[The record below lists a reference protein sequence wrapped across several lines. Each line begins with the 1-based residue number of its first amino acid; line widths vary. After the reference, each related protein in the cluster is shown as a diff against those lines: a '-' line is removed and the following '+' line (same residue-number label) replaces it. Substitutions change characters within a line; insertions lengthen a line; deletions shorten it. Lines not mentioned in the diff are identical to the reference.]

1 MVHADLLVGTS
12 TADDAGVFRIAPD
25 LALVQTV
32 DFFTPIVD
40 DPFQF
45 GAIAAANALSDVYA
59 MGGEPKTAL
68 NVACFPQDVPFEVLT
83 DILRGGLAKAE
94 EAGVVVLGGHTVIDE
109 EIKYGMAVTGL
120 VHPDRILRNVGARPG
135 DALVLT
141 KALGTGIVATAL
153 KRGAGSPAEHA
164 AAIESM
170 TALNAAAARVLR
182 GFEVHACTDVTGF
195 GLLGHGYE
203 MAHASGVRLVLV
215 AERLPLLPGAR
226 ALAAAPAP
234 PRRPRQRRRPRRGDR
249 HRRTPPQR
257 PLGGAALGAARGVQ
271 RGCPC
276 GSRSSA
282 QARLVAVPSP
292 RLPCARAWACG
303 GRRRGTPAA
312 PRAGGRAPAAPR
324 RLHLLEAPRP
334 VVLQEAGERAV
345 RQQDAASLA
354 ARAVVGLQQRRSA
367 PSNHALNGPWVALR

>member
-1 MVHADLLVGTS
+1 VVHADLLVGTS

-40 DPFQF
+40 DAFQF

-68 NVACFPQDVPFEVLT
+68 NVACFPQNGVPFEVLT

-94 EAGVVVLGGHTVIDE
+94 EAGVVVVGGHTVIDE
-109 EIKYGMAVTGL
+109 EIKFGMAVTGL

-153 KRGAGSPAEHA
+153 KRGAGSPAEQA

-170 TALNAAAARVLR
+170 AALNAAAARVLR

-203 MAHASGVRLVLV
+203 MAHGSGVRLALV

-226 ALAAAPAP
+226 ALAAAGHLTGGCKRNRDWLADKVEVAAAVPADLAEIAWDP
-234 PRRPRQRRRPRRGDR
+234 QTSGGLLAAVPAATAPRLLDAFRAAGVRAA
-249 HRRTPPQR
+249 TI
-257 PLGGAALGAARGVQ
+257 GAVEA
-271 RGCPC
+271 
-276 GSRSSA
+276 RSSGA
-282 QARLVAVPSP
+282 
-292 RLPCARAWACG
+292 
-303 GRRRGTPAA
+303 
-312 PRAGGRAPAAPR
+312 
-324 RLHLLEAPRP
+324 
-334 VVLQEAGERAV
+334 
-345 RQQDAASLA
+345 
-354 ARAVVGLQQRRSA
+354 
-367 PSNHALNGPWVALR
+367 WVALG